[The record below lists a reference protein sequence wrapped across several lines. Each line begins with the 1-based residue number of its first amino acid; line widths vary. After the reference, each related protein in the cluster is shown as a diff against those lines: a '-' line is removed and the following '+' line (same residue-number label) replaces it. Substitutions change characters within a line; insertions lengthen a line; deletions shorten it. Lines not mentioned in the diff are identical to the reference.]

1 MAIDRE
7 KLKSLISEFVRYL
20 VVGGTAALLDWGI
33 FYLSYNYIFAGTG
46 SWKLTLATAA
56 GFIAGLILNYI
67 LSLVWVFKSAK
78 ESNKGKSVGAFVIF
92 AVIGII
98 GLLLTEGGMH
108 FGCMLAGEKYYM
120 FVRILVTGVVLIWNY
135 AARKI
140 FIFKDKSKEWTEK
153 QQSSSE
159 RGLQA

>member
-1 MAIDRE
+1 MVIDRA
-7 KLKSLISEFVRYL
+7 KLKPLISEFARYL
-20 VVGGTAALLDWGI
+20 VVGGTAALLDWGT
-33 FYLSYNYIFAGTG
+33 FYLSYNYIFAGMG
-46 SWKLTLATAA
+46 SWQLTLATAA

-78 ESNKGKSVGAFVIF
+78 ENNKGKTVSAFMIF
-92 AVIGII
+92 TVIGVI
-98 GLLLTEGGMH
+98 GLLLTEAGMH

-120 FVRILVTGVVLIWNY
+120 LVRIFVTGVVLIWNY

-140 FIFKDKSKEWTEK
+140 FIFKDDRKAWTKK

-159 RGLQA
+159 PGQQA